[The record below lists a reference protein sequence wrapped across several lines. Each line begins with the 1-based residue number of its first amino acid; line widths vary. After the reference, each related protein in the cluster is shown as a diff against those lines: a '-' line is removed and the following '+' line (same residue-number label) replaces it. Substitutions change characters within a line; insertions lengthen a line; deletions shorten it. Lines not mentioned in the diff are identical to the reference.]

1 MLLEKCYSFAVV
13 ICSVK
18 KSRAEGKDAGTFLC
32 AAFQYEPH
40 QSAPVYFTEAET
52 TLDSLK
58 NSRGARRATAGM
70 EYF

>member
-1 MLLEKCYSFAVV
+1 MLLEKYYSFAVV

-32 AAFQYEPH
+32 AAFQCEPH
-40 QSAPVYFTEAET
+40 QSAPVYFTEAE